1 MERHRHASVTGRPTS
16 KIEPKVIAAVSAP
29 PRIKEE
35 ASVTQ
40 NAEIS
45 GRGTSPAGSGI
56 LKVLQR
62 LPTSG
67 ARTVAPFALDGSLYL
82 AIPQL
87 AEDVLGQT
95 PHMNAGNSDIDTILY
110 RWHDGG
116 FHEAERLRVPGGEDA
131 VFFRIGADLFLAT
144 ASVRTGSGPYDLNVM
159 SKIFRR
165 QGGAWIP
172 FQEIPTFAAKQ
183 WHYFSFDGRHFLAL
197 AQGVTVPGAE
207 ARHPRQSCIFEWN
220 GTRFVAFQTLEGRW
234 GYGWAFFEL
243 DGGRFLA
250 YADHTSVSCL
260 YRWNGERFA
269 VFQNLSEQGGRAFV
283 FFATDRSAWLAFAN
297 IAGESTLYRWD
308 GSQFAPHQILG
319 GPGGREFEL
328 IWTDKG
334 LHLVRICFIQGTPAA
349 PKTDLISQIYRWDR
363 ERFALIHE
371 FATFG
376 GTAAAAF
383 EVDGERFLAVSNS
396 LGRDIRFREDT
407 VIYRLG
413 L

>member
-1 MERHRHASVTGRPTS
+1 M
-16 KIEPKVIAAVSAP
+16 
-29 PRIKEE
+29 
-35 ASVTQ
+35 TQ
-40 NAEIS
+40 NAES
-45 GRGTSPAGSGI
+45 SMRSPSAAGSGI
-56 LKVLQR
+56 LRLLQR

-67 ARTVAPFALDGSLYL
+67 ARAVVPFELEGSLYL

-110 RWHDGG
+110 RWQDGR
-116 FHEAERLRVPGGEDA
+116 FHEADRLPVPGGEDA

-144 ASVRTGSGPYDLNVM
+144 ASVRTGSGPYDLNVL

-165 QGGAWIP
+165 QGTWIP

-220 GTRFVAFQTLEGRW
+220 GTRFVEFQTLEGRW
-234 GYGWAFFEL
+234 GYNWAFFEL

-250 YADHTSVSCL
+250 YADHTSVSSL

-269 VFQNLSEQGGRAFV
+269 VSQNFSQQGGRAFL
-283 FFATDRSAWLAFAN
+283 FFETEGRAWLAFAN
-297 IAGESTLYRWD
+297 IAGESILYRCD
-308 GSQFAPHQILG
+308 GGQFVPHQSLG

-328 IWTDKG
+328 IRTDEG
-334 LHLVRICFIQGTPAA
+334 LYLVRICFIEGTPAA
-349 PKTDLISQIYRWDR
+349 PKTDLMSQIYRWDQG
-363 ERFALIHE
+363 RFAIIHE
-371 FATFG
+371 FATSG
-376 GTAAAAF
+376 GTDAAAF
-383 EVDGERFLAVSNS
+383 EADGERFLAVSNS
-396 LGRDIRFREDT
+396 LTRDIRFREDT
-407 VIYRLG
+407 VIYRLA